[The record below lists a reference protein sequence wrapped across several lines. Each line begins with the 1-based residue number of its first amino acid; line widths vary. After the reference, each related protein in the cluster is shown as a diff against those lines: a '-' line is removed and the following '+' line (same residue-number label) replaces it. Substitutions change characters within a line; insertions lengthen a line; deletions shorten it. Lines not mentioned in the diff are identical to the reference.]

1 MFGTCIGCATSEAR
15 DCPLYLCK
23 DELGH
28 VIACCIVY
36 AINHNLHIERRI
48 DDGVDWEDG
57 TMWDE

>member
-1 MFGTCIGCATSEAR
+1 MFAPCLGCATAEAF

-23 DELGH
+23 DDLGH

-36 AINHNLHIERRI
+36 AINHKLHIERRI